1 MKLQK
6 LPSAMVLS
14 IALFGPAMATADD
27 NGIDKEDLKRLQINA
42 FAEELQA
49 EMEQSAK
56 TELKSKMVSTQ
67 VDIQNNLAAS
77 TMEENTI
84 VSEPTVG
91 SR

>member
-27 NGIDKEDLKRLQINA
+27 NGIDK
-42 FAEELQA
+42 ELQA